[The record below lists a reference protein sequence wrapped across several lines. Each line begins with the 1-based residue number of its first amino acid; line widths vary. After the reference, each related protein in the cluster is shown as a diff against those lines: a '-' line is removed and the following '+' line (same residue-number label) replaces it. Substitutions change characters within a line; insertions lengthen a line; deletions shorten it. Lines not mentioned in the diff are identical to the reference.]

1 MKDMQQGD
9 RRPTMAVDMLIGTI
23 ITIHTVRLGR
33 TIATSIMSME
43 KDMDTVT
50 MEKRDI
56 TWSMPDLTSTT
67 TMLHLMT
74 TVTTTSSSQQE
85 TSSSPP
91 RASTCRLLPS
101 QTRISKRSTLHTP
114 HPSQVMN
121 TTTTSTHT
129 TVSIAMTATG
139 TTVDPMVASTHT
151 TPMEI
156 AITALTTTTK
166 SYMVSLEALTTRQ
179 PTSTTRWAL
188 LITKTTEMD
197 TTRDSIPTMILTTR
211 SSMTTRL

>member
-23 ITIHTVRLGR
+23 ITIHTVLLGR

-50 MEKRDI
+50 MEKRDT
-56 TWSMPDLTSTT
+56 TWSMPDLTSIT
-67 TMLHLMT
+67 TMLHWMT
-74 TVTTTSSSQQE
+74 TVTITSSSQQE

-114 HPSQVMN
+114 PKPGDEHYN
-121 TTTTSTHT
+121 Y
-129 TVSIAMTATG
+129 I
-139 TTVDPMVASTHT
+139 DPYHGEYSH
-151 TPMEI
+151 E
-156 AITALTTTTK
+156 
-166 SYMVSLEALTTRQ
+166 SYGHHGGAHGGF
-179 PTSTTRWAL
+179 
-188 LITKTTEMD
+188 
-197 TTRDSIPTMILTTR
+197 
-211 SSMTTRL
+211 